1 MRTILIAMLVAAGIG
16 FVGTSGSSAAPVTGT
31 GIPDAAAA
39 VDPVDQVQHWRWGS
53 RGHHWRWGSRGHHWR
68 WGSHGHWRW
77 GSHGHWRWGSHG
89 HWRWGSRF

>member
-53 RGHHWRWGSRGHHWR
+53 RGHHWRWGS
-68 WGSHGHWRW
+68 
-77 GSHGHWRWGSHG
+77 HGHWRWGSHG